1 MFRLSAAVGAALLLG
16 ACGGGGSGGTNP
28 PGPPTQLV
36 KSAGDAQNWYFNNPL
51 PAILSVTV
59 EDADGKPVPNIV
71 VTWNVAS
78 GGGAVSPTQSTSN
91 ANGVATTV
99 DSIGSSTLQ
108 TVTATFTGFPST
120 VTFNEAATTPPTTG
134 SVDIKDNFF
143 SPNGL
148 AVQVGGSVT
157 WTWAGST
164 SHTLTF
170 TSGPAP
176 LPAETPAQMTGTR
189 TITFNSVGSYAY
201 HCTIHSGMAATLTIV
216 H

>member
-1 MFRLSAAVGAALLLG
+1 M
-16 ACGGGGSGGTNP
+16 C
-28 PGPPTQLV
+28 
-36 KSAGDAQNWYFNNPL
+36 
-51 PAILSVTV
+51 
-59 EDADGKPVPNIV
+59 
-71 VTWNVAS
+71 
-78 GGGAVSPTQSTSN
+78 
-91 ANGVATTV
+91 
-99 DSIGSSTLQ
+99 SSDL
-108 TVTATFTGFPST
+108 T